1 MRSYHLGICLY
12 NSNYISF
19 DCLICTFNLTMV
31 AQTLDIFSIETAMFS
46 RTLSK
51 RSAVNNQ
58 ECETEPKALV

>member
-1 MRSYHLGICLY
+1 MI
-12 NSNYISF
+12 
-19 DCLICTFNLTMV
+19 